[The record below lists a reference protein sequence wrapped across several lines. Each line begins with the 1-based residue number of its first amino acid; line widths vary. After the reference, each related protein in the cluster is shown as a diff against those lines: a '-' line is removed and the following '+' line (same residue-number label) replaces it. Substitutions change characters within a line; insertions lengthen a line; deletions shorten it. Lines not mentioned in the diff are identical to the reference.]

1 MRLSSR
7 ISFMLALLLAC
18 VALSGAAGE
27 SPEVL
32 KIVVDD
38 TIHPIVAEHIDRAI
52 HEAQRSHDEAI
63 LIDLKTPGGLYTSTR
78 DIIHSILSSPVPVI
92 IYVTPSGGWAA
103 SAGFFILESAD
114 VSAMAPGTNAGASHP
129 VLGDGRTMDPVM
141 KQKIENDAAALMR
154 SYAGKRGHNAEVAE
168 SAILQS
174 KSFSADEA
182 LSQHL
187 IDYIAKDQDDLF
199 RQLDGKTI
207 TRFDGSKVV
216 LHLSGAHVR
225 VYEMTLREQIL
236 TGLMNP
242 NTTLILL
249 AIGLLAI
256 YFEFNHPGAV
266 IPGVVGFVAVLLAIY
281 ALNMLPFRSIALV
294 LIISAFIL
302 FALEAKFQSHGALAV
317 AGVVL
322 MVLGSLL
329 LVDGPIPQMRVKLV
343 TALSISI
350 PLGAI
355 TVFLMTL
362 ALRAHRSKVV
372 TGEQGL
378 IGEIGVVHSPLVPK
392 GKVLLR
398 GALWNAVGSR
408 NLDVGEKVV
417 VTNIANLVLQVEPL
431 PAAQSTALNAAK
443 V

>member
-1 MRLSSR
+1 
-7 ISFMLALLLAC
+7 MLALLVAC
-18 VALSGAAGE
+18 VALSGVAGD
-27 SPEVL
+27 SHEVL
-32 KIVVDD
+32 KIVVDG
-38 TIHPIVAEHIDRAI
+38 TIHPIVAEQIDRAI
-52 HEAQRSHDEAI
+52 QEAQRSHDEAL

-114 VSAMAPGTNAGASHP
+114 VAAMAPGTNAGAAHP
-129 VLGDGRTMDPVM
+129 VRGDGGTMDPIM
-141 KQKIENDAAALMR
+141 KEKVENDAAALMR
-154 SYAGKRGHNAEVAE
+154 SYAGKRGHNVEVAE
-168 SAILQS
+168 SAVRQS

-187 IDYIAKDQDDLF
+187 VDYIAKDQDDLF

-225 VYEMTLREQIL
+225 VYDMSLRQQIL
-236 TGLMNP
+236 SWLMDP
-242 NTTLILL
+242 NITFLL
-249 AIGLLAI
+249 FSLGMLAV

-266 IPGVVGFVAVLLAIY
+266 VPGVVGFIAILLSLY
-281 ALNMLPFRSIALV
+281 ALNLLPFRSIALV
-294 LIISAFIL
+294 LMISAFVL
-302 FALEAKFQSHGALAV
+302 FVLEAKFQSHGVLAV
-317 AGVVL
+317 AGIGL
-322 MVLGSLL
+322 MVLGALL

-343 TALSISI
+343 TALSVSI

-362 ALRAHRSKVV
+362 ALRAHRNKVI

-378 IGEIGVVHSPLVPK
+378 IGEIGIVQSPLTPK

-398 GALWNAVGSR
+398 GALWNAVSAR

-417 VTNIANLVLQVEPL
+417 VRNIENLVLQVEPL
-431 PAAQSTALNAAK
+431 PASQATALNAAK

>member
-7 ISFMLALLLAC
+7 ISLMLALLLAC
-18 VALSGAAGE
+18 VALSRAAGD
-27 SPEVL
+27 SQEVL
-32 KIVVDD
+32 KIVVDSP
-38 TIHPIVAEHIDRAI
+38 IHPIVAEQIDRAI
-52 HEAQRSHDEAI
+52 QEAQRSHAEAL
-63 LIDLKTPGGLYTSTR
+63 LIELKTPGGLYTSTR

-114 VSAMAPGTNAGASHP
+114 VAAMAPGTNAGAAHP
-129 VLGDGRTMDPVM
+129 VRGDGGTMDPVM
-141 KQKIENDAAALMR
+141 KEKVENDAAALMR
-154 SYAGKRGHNAEVAE
+154 SYAGKRGHNVEVAE
-168 SAILQS
+168 SAVRQS

-187 IDYIAKDQDDLF
+187 IDYIAKDEQDLF

-207 TRFDGSKVV
+207 TRFDGSKTV
-216 LHLSGAHVR
+216 LHLSGVHVR
-225 VYEMTLREQIL
+225 VYDMTLRQHIL
-236 TGLMNP
+236 SWLMDP
-242 NTTLILL
+242 NITFLL
-249 AIGLLAI
+249 FSLGMLAV

-266 IPGVVGFVAVLLAIY
+266 VPGVVGFIAILLSLY
-281 ALNMLPFRSIALV
+281 ALNLLPFRSIALV
-294 LIISAFIL
+294 LMISAFVL
-302 FALEAKFQSHGALAV
+302 FVLEAKFQSHGVLAV
-317 AGVVL
+317 AGIGL
-322 MVLGSLL
+322 MVLGALL

-343 TALSISI
+343 TALSVSI

-362 ALRAHRSKVV
+362 ALRAHRNKVI

-378 IGEIGVVHSPLVPK
+378 IGEIGVVQSPLTLK

-398 GALWNAVGSR
+398 GALWDAVSATH
-408 NLDVGEKVV
+408 LDVGEKVV
-417 VTNIANLVLQVEPL
+417 VKNIENLVLQVEPL
-431 PAAQSTALNAAK
+431 PASQSTALNAAK

>member
-7 ISFMLALLLAC
+7 ISLTLALLLAC
-18 VALSGAAGE
+18 IALSRAAGD
-27 SPEVL
+27 SHEVL
-32 KIVVDD
+32 KILVDSP
-38 TIHPIVAEHIDRAI
+38 IHPIVAEQIDRAI
-52 HEAQRSHDEAI
+52 QEANRSHAEAL

-114 VSAMAPGTNAGASHP
+114 VAAMAPGTNAGASHP
-129 VLGDGRTMDPVM
+129 VRGDGGTMDPVM
-141 KQKIENDAAALMR
+141 KEKVENDAAALMR
-154 SYAGKRGHNAEVAE
+154 SYAGKRGHNVEVAE
-168 SAILQS
+168 SAVRQS

-187 IDYIAKDQDDLF
+187 IDYIAKDEQDLF

-207 TRFDGSKVV
+207 TRFDGSKSV
-216 LHLSGAHVR
+216 LHLSGVRVR

-236 TGLMNP
+236 SGLMNP
-242 NTTLILL
+242 NTTLLLL
-249 AIGLLAI
+249 AVGLLAI

-281 ALNMLPFRSIALV
+281 ALNLLPFRSIALV
-294 LIISAFIL
+294 LIISAFVL

-350 PLGAI
+350 PLGGI
-355 TVFLMTL
+355 TVFLMTI
-362 ALRAHRSKVV
+362 ALKAQRNKVV

-378 IGEIGVVHSPLVPK
+378 IGEIGVVQSPLIPK

-398 GALWNAVGSR
+398 GALWDAVSAG

-417 VTNIANLVLQVEPL
+417 VRNIENLVLHVEPL
-431 PAAQSTALNAAK
+431 PASQGTVLNAAK